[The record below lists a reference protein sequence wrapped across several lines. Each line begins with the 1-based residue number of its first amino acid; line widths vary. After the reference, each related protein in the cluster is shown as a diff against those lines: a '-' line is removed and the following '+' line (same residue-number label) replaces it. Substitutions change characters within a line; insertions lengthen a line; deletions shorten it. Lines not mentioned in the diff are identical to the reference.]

1 MKSIKKPKPLRVAKR
16 LLNSFNTN
24 SPKTW
29 LPSCCKDTTFFEYFC
44 RSLDFESLNLQQAI
58 FAFGVVIADGI
69 LIWILSKKS
78 NLFKNLNNN
87 A

>member
-1 MKSIKKPKPLRVAKR
+1 MKKLIIFF
-16 LLNSFNTN
+16 LL
-24 SPKTW
+24 
-29 LPSCCKDTTFFEYFC
+29 LPIMLFL
-44 RSLDFESLNLQQAI
+44 SLDFESLNLQQAI
-58 FAFGVVIADGI
+58 FAFGVVIADGL

>member
-1 MKSIKKPKPLRVAKR
+1 MKKLIIFF
-16 LLNSFNTN
+16 LL
-24 SPKTW
+24 
-29 LPSCCKDTTFFEYFC
+29 LPIMLFL
-44 RSLDFESLNLQQAI
+44 SLDFESLNFQQAI

>member
-1 MKSIKKPKPLRVAKR
+1 MKKVIIFF
-16 LLNSFNTN
+16 LL
-24 SPKTW
+24 
-29 LPSCCKDTTFFEYFC
+29 LPIMLFL
-44 RSLDFESLNLQQAI
+44 SLDFESLNLTQSI